1 MCPTW
6 ANTGQLEQHISG
18 DVVFAARQLVA
29 ATGGAAFLAGPADAL
44 AAGVADWLVSRVRWD
59 GGEAG
64 LGAAHIDGVIPPDE
78 YAEGDDS
85 VR

>member
-1 MCPTW
+1 MSTLPFPI
-6 ANTGQLEQHISG
+6 AEPS
-18 DVVFAARQLVA
+18 
-29 ATGGAAFLAGPADAL
+29 ADAL